1 MDLTAAWA
9 LPAWP
14 ISLDS
19 VRKVAASLRR
29 GRYRSAQNYFDAAVT
44 YQEHFR
50 GESVDPLLRRALRR
64 YAKAVVRGL
73 AGSKLKAI
81 FPAMRLEPLLDTS
94 PASAAEPWNPFLVA
108 HAADALLLAVW
119 FMLREIEFAAPARR
133 TSRPARHG
141 SSSGSLC
148 TRRRR
153 VAGGSSRRGSFAA
166 LAASGPG
173 PCARRTRPCDT
184 FPGSR
189 WRAFGAAAGRC
200 SRTRRA
206 PPGRRARPSCSSGG
220 CCWRRG

>member
-50 GESVDPLLRRALRR
+50 GEPVDPLLRRALRR

-94 PASAAEPWNPFLVA
+94 PASAAEPWKPVPGGPRGGL
-108 HAADALLLAVW
+108 
-119 FMLREIEFAAPARR
+119 P
-133 TSRPARHG
+133 
-141 SSSGSLC
+141 SS
-148 TRRRR
+148 
-153 VAGGSSRRGSFAA
+153 
-166 LAASGPG
+166 
-173 PCARRTRPCDT
+173 
-184 FPGSR
+184 
-189 WRAFGAAAGRC
+189 
-200 SRTRRA
+200 
-206 PPGRRARPSCSSGG
+206 
-220 CCWRRG
+220 